1 MRRIRLRELP
11 CSAVFTPPAPPPS
24 YSCILPAVLFSTYVQ
39 NPDLFS
45 RHVQDPDVTSR
56 GFANARK
63 TQFYINTVN
72 AYSCTVIELNMLEM
86 YLATR
91 SASPHTQI
99 GLGKLCEWTE
109 TEIKQTFWRFTFFP
123 FRLFSVKLTK
133 FPKGCQGRFGC
144 VLCEEAES
152 GSEIHVEHVQL
163 CIHSYI
169 IAFSVHL
176 QKSKTPTC

>member
-11 CSAVFTPPAPPPS
+11 CSAVFTPPALLPPRP
-24 YSCILPAVLFSTYVQ
+24 ILPAVLFSTYVQ

-109 TEIKQTFWRFTFFP
+109 TEIKQTFWRFTYFSGSSP
-123 FRLFSVKLTK
+123 SAAGMSGLGPQLFSKRSPSLHSM
-133 FPKGCQGRFGC
+133 CQPLLICLAGRG
-144 VLCEEAES
+144 LCMYSRSTRTSPAE
-152 GSEIHVEHVQL
+152 
-163 CIHSYI
+163 
-169 IAFSVHL
+169 
-176 QKSKTPTC
+176 P